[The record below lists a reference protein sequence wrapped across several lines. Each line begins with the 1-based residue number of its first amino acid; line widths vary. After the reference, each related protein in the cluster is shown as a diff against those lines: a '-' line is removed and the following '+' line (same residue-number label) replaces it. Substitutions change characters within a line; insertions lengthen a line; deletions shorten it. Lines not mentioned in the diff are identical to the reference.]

1 MIRRAGRYLAEDFKT
16 ITNIKALGLKI
27 QLLWALA
34 TNNDSTEVGQTQI
47 QYSTARKEEDN
58 H

>member
-16 ITNIKALGLKI
+16 ITNIKVLSLKI

-34 TNNDSTEVGQTQI
+34 TINDSTEAGQTYI
-47 QYSTARKEEDN
+47 QYSTVRKEEEN
-58 H
+58 L